1 MGTVL
6 VAQMSTVGKNAHF
19 DRIGTAGLHQHSHIV
34 IAFHHVIVRIGDQR
48 HAFLPDISG
57 IGNVHQLFLRRFQ
70 NEANGIFSIVGQR
83 QRRHSEIAHLKW
95 RIGLD
100 PVLIRTV
107 FQTKAA

>member
-6 VAQMSTVGKNAHF
+6 VAQMAAVGKNPHF
-19 DRIGTAGLHQHSHIV
+19 DRIRTPGLHQHSHIV

-57 IGNVHQLFLRRFQ
+57 IGNVNQLFLRRFQ
-70 NEANGIFSIVGQR
+70 HEADSIFSIVGQR

-95 RIGLD
+95 RVGLD
-100 PVLIRTV
+100 PVLIRA
-107 FQTKAA
+107 FSRPKAA